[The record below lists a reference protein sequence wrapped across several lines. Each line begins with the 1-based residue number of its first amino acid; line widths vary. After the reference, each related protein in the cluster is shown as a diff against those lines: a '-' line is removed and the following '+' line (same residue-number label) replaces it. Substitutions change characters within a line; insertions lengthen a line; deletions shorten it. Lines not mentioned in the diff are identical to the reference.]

1 MNNKFYTV
9 IIALFLSSNS
19 LIAYVQ
25 IDEISPDFKLKN
37 SFGDYVSL
45 SDYRGKKVIL
55 EWTNHGCP
63 FVAKHYSTGNMQSTQ
78 NYAKDSG
85 AIWLSIISS
94 APGTQGFVSSAEAN
108 DLTSSRNAIPTHVL
122 FDSDG
127 TVGRMYDAKTT
138 PHMFIIDEDGRLKYQ
153 GAIDDAGGRGF
164 MSKDLLEANNYIKKG
179 LKEILQERSLSTPV
193 TKPYGCSVKYAS

>member
-1 MNNKFYTV
+1 MKNKFYTV

-94 APGTQGFVSSAEAN
+94 APGTQGFVSSAE
-108 DLTSSRNAIPTHVL
+108 T
-122 FDSDG
+122 
-127 TVGRMYDAKTT
+127 
-138 PHMFIIDEDGRLKYQ
+138 
-153 GAIDDAGGRGF
+153 
-164 MSKDLLEANNYIKKG
+164 
-179 LKEILQERSLSTPV
+179 
-193 TKPYGCSVKYAS
+193 